1 MASTVPNNE
10 ATQFKAGAKQVEIAR
25 KGGYARQEKA
35 RQRKTLKEEL
45 ELMLECIDKETG
57 TTYQESITA
66 GMVINAKNKKKGG
79 NPEAYK
85 LIAKMLKQ
93 YEDKESSIEAKEP
106 VLNIT
111 ITSNEDLKEEFYK
124 E

>member
-1 MASTVPNNE
+1 MASTIPNSE

-35 RQRKTLKEEL
+35 RQRKTLREEL
-45 ELMLECIDKETG
+45 EALLDGINKNTG
-57 TTYQESITA
+57 KTYQESITA
-66 GMVINAKNKKKGG
+66 GMVANAIDKRKGG

-93 YEDKESSIEAKEP
+93 YEDKEGLSETKEP
-106 VLNIT
+106 ILNIT
-111 ITSNEDLKEEFYK
+111 ITNNEDLKEEFYK

>member
-1 MASTVPNNE
+1 MGKKSGE
-10 ATQFKAGAKQVEIAR
+10 ARRAK
-25 KGGYARQEKA
+25 
-35 RQRKTLKEEL
+35 KTLKDEL

-66 GMVINAKNKKKGG
+66 GMIINAKNRKKGG

-93 YEDKESSIEAKEP
+93 YEDKDSKTETKEP

-111 ITSNEDLKEEFYK
+111 ITNNEELKEEFYK

>member
-1 MASTVPNNE
+1 MGKKSGE
-10 ATQFKAGAKQVEIAR
+10 ARRAK
-25 KGGYARQEKA
+25 
-35 RQRKTLKEEL
+35 KTLKEEL

-66 GMVINAKNKKKGG
+66 GMIINAKNRKKGG

-93 YEDKESSIEAKEP
+93 YEDKDSIGETKEP
-106 VLNIT
+106 TLNIN
-111 ITSNEDLKEEFYK
+111 ITTSEDLKEEFYK
-124 E
+124 DDE